1 MVRLFLDRLG
11 RELAVFERHK
21 DMFTGSWK
29 PNSDRVGS
37 VLSV

>member
-1 MVRLFLDRLG
+1 MRLFLNRPV
-11 RELAVFERHK
+11 RELAVFECHK

-29 PNSDRVGS
+29 RNSDRVGS